1 MPSDDVLLPKHVS
14 DSCYTS
20 LTQIYMEIFKLPV
33 SSNSRTKSSLKKAV
47 INKTKLLSPD
57 RTKKLKDPIDMTVI
71 PHSETASMRSL
82 EISSKNHKYRASW
95 HLGQSN
101 QIKLFG
107 TVDFATQ
114 F

>member
-20 LTQIYMEIFKLPV
+20 LKQIYMEIFKLPV

-57 RTKKLKDPIDMTVI
+57 RPKKLKDPIDMTI
-71 PHSETASMRSL
+71 MPHSESVSTRSL
-82 EISSKNHKYRASW
+82 DISSKNHKYRASW
-95 HLGQSN
+95 HLGESN

>member
-1 MPSDDVLLPKHVS
+1 
-14 DSCYTS
+14 
-20 LTQIYMEIFKLPV
+20 MEIFKLPV

-57 RTKKLKDPIDMTVI
+57 RPKKLKDPIDMTI
-71 PHSETASMRSL
+71 MPHSESVSTRSL
-82 EISSKNHKYRASW
+82 DISSKNHKYRASW
-95 HLGQSN
+95 HLGESN

>member
-1 MPSDDVLLPKHVS
+1 
-14 DSCYTS
+14 
-20 LTQIYMEIFKLPV
+20 MEIFKLPV
-33 SSNSRTKSSLKKAV
+33 SSNSRTESSLKKAV

-57 RTKKLKDPIDMTVI
+57 RPKKLKDAIDMTI
-71 PHSETASMRSL
+71 MPHCESVSTRSL
-82 EISSKNHKYRASW
+82 DISSKNHKYRASW
-95 HLGQSN
+95 HLGESN

>member
-1 MPSDDVLLPKHVS
+1 MPSGDVLLPKHVS

-20 LTQIYMEIFKLPV
+20 LKQIYMEIFKLPV

-57 RTKKLKDPIDMTVI
+57 RPKKLKDPIDMTVI
-71 PHSETASMRSL
+71 PRSETVSTTSL

-107 TVDFATQ
+107 TVDFTTQ

>member
-1 MPSDDVLLPKHVS
+1 MPSGDVLLPKHVS
-14 DSCYTS
+14 DSCYT
-20 LTQIYMEIFKLPV
+20 LLKQIYMEIFKLTV

-47 INKTKLLSPD
+47 INKTKLLSPE
-57 RTKKLKDPIDMTVI
+57 RPKRLKNPIDIKVEL
-71 PHSETASMRSL
+71 HSETLSTRSL
-82 EISSKNHKYRASW
+82 VISSKNHKYRASW

-107 TVDFATQ
+107 TLDFATQ